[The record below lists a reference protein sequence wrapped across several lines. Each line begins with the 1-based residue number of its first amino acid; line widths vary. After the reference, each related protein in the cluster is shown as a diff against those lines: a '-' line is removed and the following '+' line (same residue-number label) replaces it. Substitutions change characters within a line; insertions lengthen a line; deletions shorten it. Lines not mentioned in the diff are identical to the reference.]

1 MDRPVDAIPPRGG
14 RLQALATALR
24 WRGDPRAEP
33 WLAGH
38 PWRREGIA
46 DHSPRRAGGAMVAG
60 GLMAAAA
67 SAMGWRIVGDSDW
80 PQVLLPGA
88 VIGLILALALGLFGW
103 GVLLLLRRARHG
115 VSELRFVRGPFRLGG
130 PLEVVLVRDPGAP
143 PLEGLTATLRCVV
156 ERWVDQPGIDDAGE
170 IASRR
175 QVERQVVWSEARPVP
190 FVLGSRLPIRFE
202 LPAPG
207 GAAVGTALSRR
218 PPRHWELELEA
229 RLPGLDYGAVFLVPV
244 YEEDAHAAE
253 GSPGGPARPAGP
265 G

>member
-1 MDRPVDAIPPRGG
+1 MERPADAIPPRGG
-14 RLQALATALR
+14 RLRALATALR

-33 WLAGH
+33 WLADH